1 MSWLLPLPIRGA
13 GTSHVEA
20 LSSYLLRLARVHAIT
35 SGKFLSSIVERY
47 CWPDAPRRAGILQ
60 SRISTLIRPNDTTQ
74 LILESLASGLSVPVP
89 DIEQTTFLALG
100 SALCRPMKAFSSCLR
115 WCPACL
121 SEQMRNCGEP
131 YFELAWQVLTVETC
145 EVHGV
150 CLHDHCG
157 SCGRIQD
164 GYLARRSLAECIHCK
179 ARLDKT
185 TLSDISRDFYAENI
199 RSVVGYIATHPG
211 IRFPQ
216 HGVSDVLRRLLD
228 EPWEDCSEE
237 VLYILP
243 RDACVRF
250 ADPTEPLTLI
260 SALRIAFWLN
270 VPLVDLLLGRLQ
282 GTNKSILRGMK
293 EALPDVI
300 APQRRRRIR
309 SIQVLA
315 NEATRIIE
323 TASEALS
330 LTEVARKLG
339 VSAGALR
346 YHLPKQSSEIIQT
359 YQLSRRRRRASTSTQ
374 CRSNVRKTIARWS
387 QVEDRPFSKK
397 ALLSSVRARTGLPK
411 NLLREEIKRQTE
423 SSTTNIA
430 M

>member
-1 MSWLLPLPIRGA
+1 M
-13 GTSHVEA
+13 
-20 LSSYLLRLARVHAIT
+20 
-35 SGKFLSSIVERY
+35 
-47 CWPDAPRRAGILQ
+47 
-60 SRISTLIRPNDTTQ
+60 
-74 LILESLASGLSVPVP
+74 
-89 DIEQTTFLALG
+89 
-100 SALCRPMKAFSSCLR
+100 
-115 WCPACL
+115 
-121 SEQMRNCGEP
+121 
-131 YFELAWQVLTVETC
+131 
-145 EVHGV
+145 
-150 CLHDHCG
+150 
-157 SCGRIQD
+157 
-164 GYLARRSLAECIHCK
+164 
-179 ARLDKT
+179 
-185 TLSDISRDFYAENI
+185 
-199 RSVVGYIATHPG
+199 
-211 IRFPQ
+211 
-216 HGVSDVLRRLLD
+216 SDVLRRLLD